1 MSPSTICSPTFAGLG
16 VERRDL
22 TALWRQAK
30 LNDSALACVSHSAM
44 SLENASWKA
53 HSCPYRVPSHDAL
66 DVWWNGAAI
75 PSFSERA
82 NAEEYQTPLLGV
94 DGIKE

>member
-1 MSPSTICSPTFAGLG
+1 
-16 VERRDL
+16 
-22 TALWRQAK
+22 
-30 LNDSALACVSHSAM
+30 M

-53 HSCPYRVPSHDAL
+53 HSCPYSVPSHDAL

-82 NAEEYQTPLLGV
+82 NAEDQTPLLGV